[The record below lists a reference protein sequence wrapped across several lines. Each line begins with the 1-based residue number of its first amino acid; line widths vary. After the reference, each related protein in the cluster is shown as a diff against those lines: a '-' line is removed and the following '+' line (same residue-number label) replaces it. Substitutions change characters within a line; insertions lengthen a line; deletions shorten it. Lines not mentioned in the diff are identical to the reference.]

1 MIPIDK
7 KITEL
12 TWGEIVTDLDERYGK
27 GRVVTGKQ
35 HYLSPDMEGFLNVKE
50 CAALTGYA
58 EDYIRQLVFM
68 RAIPFHKNPKRKP
81 IRFKRYEILEWM
93 ATKKFTPI
101 DELADDHVYGQ
112 PINRNR
118 IQKVKTKKD

>member
-1 MIPIDK
+1 MISKDK

-12 TWGEIVTDLDERYGK
+12 TWGEIVADLDERYSK
-27 GRVVTGKQ
+27 GTVTPVKQ
-35 HYLSPDMEGFLNVKE
+35 LYLNPVSEGFINVKE

-58 EDYIRQLVFM
+58 EDYIRQLVFK

-81 IRFKRYEILEWM
+81 LRFKRAEILEWM

-101 DELADDHVYGQ
+101 EQLAEEHMENNPGFKKQ
-112 PINRNR
+112 
-118 IQKVKTKKD
+118 TKKTA

>member
-12 TWGEIVTDLDERYGK
+12 TWGEIVADLDERYKK
-27 GRVVTGKQ
+27 GTVAPTKQ
-35 HYLSPDMEGFLNVKE
+35 LYLNSAAEGFLNVKE

-58 EDYIRQLVFM
+58 EDYIRQLVFK
-68 RAIPFHKNPKRKP
+68 RAIPFHKNPKLKP
-81 IRFKRYEILEWM
+81 VRFKRSEIMEWM

-101 DELADDHVYGQ
+101 DEQAENYVTEHS
-112 PINRNR
+112 ITSR
-118 IQKVKTKKD
+118 QKKN